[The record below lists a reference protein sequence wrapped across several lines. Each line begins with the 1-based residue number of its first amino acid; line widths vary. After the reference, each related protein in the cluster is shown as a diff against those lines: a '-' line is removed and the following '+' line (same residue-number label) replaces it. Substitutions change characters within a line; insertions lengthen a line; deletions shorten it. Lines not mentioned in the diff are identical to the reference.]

1 MADDPSVW
9 EQWQALL
16 SAENPDLL
24 KILKLGAQLQAYF
37 ATVERETLKVARATG
52 VTWAQ
57 LGEALGTSRQ
67 AVWQRVTSSPAMTR
81 KPRSGP
87 PSFLDEDHYEK
98 FRRVMEDIA
107 ARRDQVAGEMFDVPR
122 GSRVTRKHPYPKLP
136 DDRRAT
142 GHP

>member
-52 VTWAQ
+52 GH
-57 LGEALGTSRQ
+57 LGSVGRSTRDESAGCVATSHVVSRNDPQ
-67 AVWQRVTSSPAMTR
+67 AAV
-81 KPRSGP
+81 GP
-87 PSFLDEDHYEK
+87 SL
-98 FRRVMEDIA
+98 
-107 ARRDQVAGEMFDVPR
+107 VPR
-122 GSRVTRKHPYPKLP
+122 RGPL
-136 DDRRAT
+136 
-142 GHP
+142 